1 MKLHGAV
8 ILSTFF
14 SLLLAAP
21 TTQTPKTIHAA
32 TPLSARSQV
41 HDCVN
46 STSEDQASNGS
57 PLAAD
62 CLKIASNIAGGGSWT
77 ILSGHQHQLVQY
89 GTCAFGVRYNQPTTP
104 DVMHIGN
111 QDIINLI
118 NESVEKFQWYDKVGT
133 KGSMMCKVNMNGRQ
147 YVEWGLYHTKK

>member
-89 GTCAFGVRYNQPTTP
+89 GTY
-104 DVMHIGN
+104 VMHIGN